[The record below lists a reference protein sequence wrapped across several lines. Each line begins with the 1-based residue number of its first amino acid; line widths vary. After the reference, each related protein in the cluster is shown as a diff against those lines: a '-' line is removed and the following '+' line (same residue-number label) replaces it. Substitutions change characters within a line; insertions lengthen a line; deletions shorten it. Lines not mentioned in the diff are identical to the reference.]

1 MRGQIKSGRWQ
12 SGEASFM
19 RSAITVDR
27 RTLHV
32 KPPLT
37 PRQIEAFIRDG
48 FVRVEAAFPRAVAV
62 QCRRLLWAQ
71 TGLDPRNPATW
82 QKPVIRLP
90 GSDAA
95 PFVRAANTA
104 RLRAAFDQLAG
115 QGRWHP
121 RPTLGTFPIR
131 FPSPAD
137 PGDAGWHIDG
147 SYPTNG
153 TYYANLWSHER
164 ALLMLFLFS
173 DVGPDDAPTRIRI
186 GSHLDVPRVL
196 AIAGDSGMAF
206 GHVVSLLPGVHHR
219 KVALATGRAGDVYLC
234 HPFLVH
240 AATWPHRGKA
250 PRFIAQP
257 PLTPKG
263 PLRLHREDGDYSPVE
278 TAVRIGLG
286 LDGRQAIHRQPAQKQ
301 KARATREPSS

>member
-1 MRGQIKSGRWQ
+1 
-12 SGEASFM
+12 
-19 RSAITVDR
+19 
-27 RTLHV
+27 V
-32 KPPLT
+32 KPPFT
-37 PRQIEAFIRDG
+37 SRQVGTFIRDG
-48 FVRVEAAFPRAVAV
+48 FIRLEAAFPRAVAA

-71 TGLDPRNPATW
+71 TGLDRRNPSTW
-82 QKPVIRLP
+82 QQPVIRLP

-95 PFVRAANTA
+95 PFVRAANTT
-104 RLRAAFDQLAG
+104 RLRAAFDQLVG
-115 QGRWHP
+115 TGRWHP
-121 RPTLGTFPIR
+121 RSGLGTFPIR
-131 FPSPAD
+131 FPGTAD

-147 SYPTNG
+147 SYPMNG

-173 DVGPDDAPTRIRI
+173 DVGPDDAPTRIRV

-196 AIAGDSGMAF
+196 AIAGDNGMAF

-219 KVALATGRAGDVYLC
+219 RVALATGRAGDVYLC

-250 PRFIAQP
+250 PRFMAQP

-263 PLRLHREDGDYSPVE
+263 PLRLHRDDGDYSPVE

-286 LDGRQAIHRQPAQKQ
+286 LDGRAAMRLPS
-301 KARATREPSS
+301 ARNGEGGAKRR